1 MPALTFLA
9 PVGASIAVDTI
20 LKKSKYGSAP
30 NLPVGPE
37 AA

>member
-37 AA
+37 GA